1 MSYSGTCL
9 CGNAKCEFEFDPM
22 MHFQCH
28 CNTCQGV
35 FGTSL
40 SALAMPKHELNI
52 EGELTNHTISGGSGM
67 DMHYYFCASCG
78 VIIYN
83 EPELLGGMIYIPA
96 GVLYDQIEFNPTVE
110 LWSGNRPKWMS
121 KAKTIIESFQDNGT
135 VERITELLENLD
147 QRG

>member
-1 MSYSGTCL
+1 MAYSGQCL
-9 CGNAKCEFEFDPM
+9 CGNIKYSFEYDPM

-35 FGTSL
+35 WGTSL
-40 SALAMPKHELNI
+40 SALAMPKHELTT
-52 EGELTNHTISGGSGM
+52 EGEISTHSITGGSGM
-67 DMHYYFCASCG
+67 GMHYYFCSNCG
-78 VIIYN
+78 VKVYN

-96 GVLYDQIEFNPTVE
+96 GALYNDIEFNPTVE
-110 LWSGNRPKWMS
+110 LWSGNRPKWMQ
-121 KAKTIIESFQDNGT
+121 KAPTIIESFEDNGT